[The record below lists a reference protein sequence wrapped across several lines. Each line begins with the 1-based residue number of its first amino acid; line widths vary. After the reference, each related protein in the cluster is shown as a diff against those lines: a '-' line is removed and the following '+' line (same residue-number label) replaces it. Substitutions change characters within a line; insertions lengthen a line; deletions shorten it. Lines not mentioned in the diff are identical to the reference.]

1 MVIFVAEYILV
12 ASVKTYEFIEEFKQ
26 GKRSCYRIQRK
37 DESGQLIGDARVV
50 SCPLE
55 FREKDGFVYALPHDN
70 EMQVISN
77 QYRFI
82 NWHHRGESEN
92 TRRAIA
98 QALRLYNCFKVCFNL
113 TDEGLTPDVID
124 MLLIF
129 LCGYDYNPQHYRFI
143 TERDEA
149 TVRNQLSAIRTYLEY
164 IGRPCA
170 ALERSRSI
178 TMFTMVGSFVFLLAY
193 KNPQAAPSMATKIAS
208 QRCMR

>member
-1 MVIFVAEYILV
+1 M
-12 ASVKTYEFIEEFKQ
+12 KTYEFIEEFKQ

-149 TVRNQLSAIRTYLEY
+149 TVRNQLSAMNQMRISLHAGMGLLIRLRPMIRETRPIPLRMAQRFLEKS
-164 IGRPCA
+164 
-170 ALERSRSI
+170 LKKS
-178 TMFTMVGSFVFLLAY
+178 T
-193 KNPQAAPSMATKIAS
+193 
-208 QRCMR
+208 